1 MTPPVCDPIDSY
13 HTVLQCDNSES
24 EQTIVTCR
32 YKKVIGTQ
40 YETSW
45 SESMSIDASIE
56 VSMKATIY
64 EIFEMSIG
72 TSITTG
78 YNWGRAGSEVFNEQ
92 EEYELTVEVL
102 PGFILQIDQ
111 KFLMNKKNMSLQLRC
126 YRDLFCKLI
135 KLLVHVETMMLK
147 LNCSSLLKLMPPEMP
162 LIGSGTKGLS
172 TMVQPFPSMNYL
184 YNQEE
189 GQLTSIQCIWS

>member
-1 MTPPVCDPIDSY
+1 
-13 HTVLQCDNSES
+13 
-24 EQTIVTCR
+24 
-32 YKKVIGTQ
+32 
-40 YETSW
+40 
-45 SESMSIDASIE
+45 MSIDASME

-111 KFLMNKKNMSLQLRC
+111 AVGACGDNDVKTELFKFIEIDASRNAINRVC
-126 YRDLFCKLI
+126 
-135 KLLVHVETMMLK
+135 
-147 LNCSSLLKLMPPEMP
+147 
-162 LIGSGTKGLS
+162 TKGLS

-184 YNQEE
+184 YNQ
-189 GQLTSIQCIWS
+189 